1 MAPAGCVVADLR
13 LVEERKAPAAAVIG
27 SLVILG
33 QVICHSPGAWEVISG
48 RLSSADLPVDEHR
61 DVLDAVAA
69 LAERREPVSTASVCS
84 QLSGSGV
91 APSRWSPVLAAALD
105 HAFPGLSVASLESIC
120 RQLRQEARIR
130 RAAAGSREIGR
141 LVASG
146 AHPEEIAAQM
156 ASEAARI
163 ACDVDQ
169 ADDGAVNELSALD
182 DAAEELLTAATRDR
196 SVLRSGLHDLD
207 DIFPTGLRAGTLTIV
222 AALTS
227 RGKSSLA
234 LQIADALAGNL
245 ADSQD
250 RGMVRLVSLEMSAQ
264 EIHKRRLIA
273 ESGIS
278 SGEWEHAPRPDAP
291 AILHKAQT
299 RLLARQLG
307 VTYGGSLT
315 VDEVLALARRDN
327 ARQGLRLLVVDYL
340 QALEVK
346 GSEETRE
353 REVARMARGLKG
365 LALDLNV
372 PVLALA
378 QLSRAADQRDEP
390 RLSDLRE
397 SGTIEQYADNVLL
410 LYAKAKDEPGVITAR
425 IAKQRNGPRDLTCKL
440 WFDGP
445 LFRFRDLAMTMGGS
459 R

>member
-1 MAPAGCVVADLR
+1 MTHLHLA
-13 LVEERKAPAAAVIG
+13 VEDKAPSAPVMA
-27 SLVILG
+27 SLLILG
-33 QVICHSPGAWEVISG
+33 QAICQSHAEPRAWDVISG
-48 RLSSADLPVDEHR
+48 RLSSEDLPVEAHR

-69 LAERREPVSTASVCS
+69 VAERREPIHTVSVCAQLTAS
-84 QLSGSGV
+84 GV
-91 APSRWSPVLAAALD
+91 PASRWASVVAAAID
-105 HAFPGLSVASLESIC
+105 HAFPALSVPSLESTC
-120 RQLRQEARIR
+120 RYLRQDARSR
-130 RAAAGSREIGR
+130 RAAASSREIGK

-163 ACDVDQ
+163 ACDVDP
-169 ADDGAVNELSALD
+169 ADDGAVNELAALD
-182 DAAEELLTAATRDR
+182 DAAEELLTASTRDA
-196 SVLRSGLHDLD
+196 SVLRSGLRDLD
-207 DIFPTGLRAGTLTIV
+207 EIFPTGLRPGTLTIV

-234 LQIADALAGNL
+234 LQIADALAGTL
-245 ADSQD
+245 AETRD

-278 SGEWEHAPRPDAP
+278 AGEWEHAPRAEAP

-315 VDEVLALARRDN
+315 VDEVLALARRDH

-410 LYAKAKDEPGVITAR
+410 LYAIRKDEPGVITAR

-440 WFDGP
+440 WFDGA
-445 LFRFRDLAMTMGGS
+445 LFRFRDLAMVGGG

>member
-1 MAPAGCVVADLR
+1 MADLR
-13 LVEERKAPAAAVIG
+13 LVEERKAPSAVTIG
-27 SLVILG
+27 ALVILG
-33 QVICHSPGAWEVISG
+33 QAICQSDHEPRAWDVISG
-48 RLSSADLPVDEHR
+48 RLSSADLPAEEHS

-69 LAERREPVSTASVCS
+69 LAERRSPISTASVCS
-84 QLSGSGV
+84 QLLASGI
-91 APSRWSPVLAAALD
+91 APSRYAPVISAAID
-105 HAFPGLSVASLESIC
+105 HAFPRLSVASLESIC
-120 RQLRQEARIR
+120 RQLRQEARAR
-130 RAAAGSREIGR
+130 RAAAATREIGR
-141 LVASG
+141 LAASG
-146 AHPEEIAAQM
+146 AHPDEIAAQM
-156 ASEAARI
+156 SQEAARI
-163 ACDVDQ
+163 ACDVDP
-169 ADDGAVNELSALD
+169 ADDGAVNELGALD
-182 DAAEELLTAATRDR
+182 DAAEELLTASTRDR
-196 SVLRSGLHDLD
+196 SILRSGLHDLD
-207 DIFPTGLRAGTLTIV
+207 EIFPTGLRAGTLTIV

-234 LQIADALAGNL
+234 LQIADALAGHL

-278 SGEWEHAPRPDAP
+278 SGEWEHGPRAEAPT
-291 AILHKAQT
+291 ILHKAQT

-410 LYAKAKDEPGVITAR
+410 LYAVRKDEPGVITAR

-445 LFRFRDLAMTMGGS
+445 LFRFRDLALSMAGGA